1 MKEIKFSTLAT
12 KFWICLIFTNRWSQ
26 GNYFV
31 KIMIKFS
38 YKYEENWEYPD
49 RSLATPTNK
58 TPNVK
63 FYKMMSLKQK
73 LGKYNIFDLLE

>member
-1 MKEIKFSTLAT
+1 MKEIQFSTLAT
-12 KFWICLIFTNRWSQ
+12 KFWICLIFANSCSQ

-49 RSLATPTNK
+49 RSLATPTSK